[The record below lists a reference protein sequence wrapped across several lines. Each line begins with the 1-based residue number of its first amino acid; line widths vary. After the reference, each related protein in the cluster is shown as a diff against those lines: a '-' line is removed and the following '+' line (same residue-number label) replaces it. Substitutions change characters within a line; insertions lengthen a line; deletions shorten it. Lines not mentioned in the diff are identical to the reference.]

1 MSFDYPRLPREYPRH
16 FLPSNI
22 DPSDWNQLDGVLR
35 DLENRKIESKGELE
49 KWLEDES
56 ELGAAYFEE
65 FSVRYVRMTCQTDD
79 LKREKAYLHFV
90 EDIQP
95 KPKPR
100 FFALDRKFLGSPAQ
114 KQLSPDHY
122 FVLIR
127 RRENNVSLFRQENV
141 ELEKEA
147 AKLEQRSQKIAGA
160 RTVLYDE
167 QERTLQQMTQY
178 QANVDRDLRYET
190 WHLSEKRRLKD
201 REVMD
206 QIFDELISLRQ
217 RIAKNAGF
225 DNYRDYAFRRRERFD
240 YSPQDCFQFH
250 QAVEEYVVPL
260 VRGFQEE
267 RRKRL
272 GGDVLRPWDLLVD
285 PEGRPALHPFR
296 TPAELMEK
304 CEQIYGRLD
313 PDFEKDFHRLVEL
326 NLIDPD
332 SRPGKAPG
340 GYCVELSEIRL
351 PFIFLNLVGRDD
363 DVRTILHESGHAF
376 HAFSTRDKDLHF
388 EYRGENVPTEFAEVA
403 SMSMELLGGEHLD
416 GTFYNHEDAARSRQK
431 HLEEIAKILPW
442 IATID
447 AFQHWIYTNPSHTH
461 EQREEFWLKLRARFG
476 GIESWEGCEDI
487 QRSFWQRQG
496 HLFSAP
502 FYYIEYGIAQLGA
515 LGIWTHYKKDRQGGV
530 QAYKR
535 ALALG
540 GSKPL
545 PQLFATADLPFNFG
559 SDIVQAYAHE
569 LRAELSP

>member
-1 MSFDYPRLPREYPRH
+1 MSFDYSRLPREYPRH
-16 FLPSNI
+16 FLPPRV
-22 DPSDWNQLDGVLR
+22 DLSDWKQLDSLIR
-35 DLENRKIESKGELE
+35 ELENREIESKVELE
-49 KWLEDES
+49 KWLQDES
-56 ELGAAYFEE
+56 ELGSAYFEE
-65 FSVRYVRMTCQTDD
+65 FSVRYIRMTCQTEDPD
-79 LKREKAYLHFV
+79 REKAYLHLV

-95 KPKPR
+95 KAKPR
-100 FFALDRKFLGSPAQ
+100 FFALDRKFLRSTARE
-114 KQLSPDHY
+114 QLSPDY

-160 RTVLYDE
+160 RTVNYDG
-167 QERTLQQMTQY
+167 QERTLQQMAQY
-178 QANVDRDLRYET
+178 QENVNRNLRFET
-190 WHLSEKRRLKD
+190 WRLSEQRRLKD
-201 REVMD
+201 REIMD
-206 QIFDELISLRQ
+206 QIYDELISLRQ

-250 QAVEEYVVPL
+250 QAVEEHVVPL
-260 VRGFQEE
+260 VRRSQEE
-267 RRKRL
+267 RRERL
-272 GGDVLRPWDLLVD
+272 HVDELRPWDLLVD
-285 PEGRPALHPFR
+285 PEGLPALHPFR
-296 TPAELMEK
+296 TSLELMQK
-304 CEQIYGRLD
+304 CERIYGRLD
-313 PDFEKDFHRLVEL
+313 SDFQKDFHRIVEL
-326 NLIDPD
+326 GLIDPD

-340 GYCVELSEIRL
+340 GYCVGLSEIRL
-351 PFIFLNLVGRDD
+351 PFIFLNLVGRDE

-376 HAFSTRDKDLHF
+376 HTFATRDKDLPF
-388 EYRGENVPTEFAEVA
+388 EYCGENVPSEFAEVA

-416 GTFYNHEDAARSRQK
+416 ETFYNHEDAARSKQR
-431 HLEEIAKILPW
+431 HLEEIVRLLPW

-447 AFQHWIYTNPSHTH
+447 AFQHWIYTNPNHTH

-476 GIESWEGCEDI
+476 GIESWDGYEDM
-487 QRSFWQRQG
+487 QCSFWQHQG

-515 LGIWTHYKKDRQGGV
+515 LGIWTHYKRDHQGGV

-545 PQLFATADLPFNFG
+545 PQLFAAADLPFNFG
-559 SDIVQAYAHE
+559 SDIVRKYAHE
-569 LRAELSP
+569 LRAELNL

>member
-272 GGDVLRPWDLLVD
+272 GVMYSDL
-285 PEGRPALHPFR
+285 
-296 TPAELMEK
+296 
-304 CEQIYGRLD
+304 
-313 PDFEKDFHRLVEL
+313 
-326 NLIDPD
+326 
-332 SRPGKAPG
+332 
-340 GYCVELSEIRL
+340 
-351 PFIFLNLVGRDD
+351 
-363 DVRTILHESGHAF
+363 
-376 HAFSTRDKDLHF
+376 
-388 EYRGENVPTEFAEVA
+388 
-403 SMSMELLGGEHLD
+403 
-416 GTFYNHEDAARSRQK
+416 GTFW
-431 HLEEIAKILPW
+431 LIL
-442 IATID
+442 
-447 AFQHWIYTNPSHTH
+447 
-461 EQREEFWLKLRARFG
+461 K
-476 GIESWEGCEDI
+476 
-487 QRSFWQRQG
+487 
-496 HLFSAP
+496 
-502 FYYIEYGIAQLGA
+502 GA
-515 LGIWTHYKKDRQGGV
+515 LRCIRSEHRQSSWKS
-530 QAYKR
+530 A
-535 ALALG
+535 
-540 GSKPL
+540 SK
-545 PQLFATADLPFNFG
+545 
-559 SDIVQAYAHE
+559 SMVV
-569 LRAELSP
+569 